1 MLTLGKGCRGVPLY
15 GARVIDPDSATP
27 VYVQLADILRRGIQ
41 DGTYP
46 PNRALPSIRSLQ
58 ETYGVA
64 DGTIQKALKI
74 LREEG
79 LVVAVRGRGTYVTP
93 ASDRG
98 GSAGGRA

>member
-1 MLTLGKGCRGVPLY
+1 MPSYV
-15 GARVIDPDSATP
+15 ARVIDPDSATP
-27 VYVQLADILRRGIQ
+27 VYVQLADILRRGIR

-58 ETYGVA
+58 QTYGVA

-79 LVVAVRGRGTYVTP
+79 LVVSVRGRGTYVTP
-93 ASDRG
+93 ASGRG
-98 GSAGGRA
+98 GSAGKRA